1 MLWRRDAG
9 AYGGGFAKKRDWRQ
23 SSAPPA
29 VIQARPNGRFDVT
42 SVATPSTTPS
52 QRGAPTMQYRATGIV
67 RGIGNPTTVVPVIFS
82 IVVVV
87 LLAGLGGRPASVAY
101 AVVAVL
107 AGGFLY
113 ANSPSGYISFTLW
126 LWFITPFVRRV
137 LDMHHGWNPTSPVL
151 LAPLAVAALSGL
163 GVLRRIGELRGSLY
177 APFLLV
183 FLALG
188 YGYSIG
194 GIKTGMLPATYALT
208 TWLAPALFGL
218 HIAIN
223 WRRYPEF
230 SDAVRKTFKWALPLL
245 AAYGVYQFVRM
256 PRWDAMWMINADM
269 QSIGAPRPF
278 LARVFGTL
286 NAPGPFGAFMCTGA
300 LILLPTKGRLKFISI
315 GVAMI
320 ALLLARTRAAW
331 VAFVIGLLVQQI
343 GQPLKKLPRYAIT
356 LIAVTIVAL
365 PIVNMPQF
373 SALIMPRLLSFTKL
387 SEDNSFIKRYN
398 FTKQAASGIVETAEG
413 NGLGTTGG
421 ASKLRG
427 AGAATSFDNG
437 VLEIFFIFGWPGGGL
452 FYLGLAGLML
462 QAVRFRETRGDPFA
476 NAVRASSV
484 ALISMIPIGDVF
496 TGATGTMLWMSFG
509 FGIAGHAYHLTT
521 GQALRSQAM
530 RRANSPTMAPPTQ
543 ALPPDAVGHP
553 ARA

>member
-1 MLWRRDAG
+1 M
-9 AYGGGFAKKRDWRQ
+9 
-23 SSAPPA
+23 
-29 VIQARPNGRFDVT
+29 T
-42 SVATPSTTPS
+42 SVVTPSTIPSPRGTP
-52 QRGAPTMQYRATGIV
+52 TVHYRADGIV
-67 RGIGNPTTVVPVIFS
+67 RGVGSPAVIVPLFFS
-82 IVVVV
+82 IFVLV
-87 LLAGLGGRPASVAY
+87 LLAGLGGRPASAAY
-101 AVVAVL
+101 TAMAVF

-113 ANSPSGYISFTLW
+113 ANSPGGYVSFTLW

-137 LDMHHGWNPTSPVL
+137 LDMHHGWSPTSPVL
-151 LAPLAVAALSGL
+151 IAPLAVAALSGL

-188 YGYSIG
+188 YGYSVG
-194 GIKTGMLPATYALT
+194 GIKTGMLPATYALA
-208 TWLAPALFGL
+208 TWVAPALFGL
-218 HIAIN
+218 HIALS
-223 WRRYPEF
+223 WRRYPEL
-230 SDAVRKTFKWALPLL
+230 SDAVRKTFKWAIPLL

-269 QSIGAPRPF
+269 RSIGAPQPF
-278 LARVFGTL
+278 LSRVFGTL

-315 GVAMI
+315 GIAMI

-331 VAFVIGLLVQQI
+331 VAFIIGLVVQQI

-373 SALIMPRLLSFTKL
+373 SALIMPRLLSLTKL

-398 FTKQAASGIVETAEG
+398 FTKQAASSIVETAEG

-452 FYLGLAGLML
+452 FYLGLAGMMV
-462 QAVRFRETRGDPFA
+462 QAVRFRETRADPFA

-530 RRANSPTMAPPTQ
+530 HRANRPMF
-543 ALPPDAVGHP
+543 LPPAPAFPPAAVGRPGH
-553 ARA
+553 A